1 MILILNECKQSKN
14 SFIIQKSTVNKGIK
28 IIDNL
33 MLTSYAFI
41 LFEVCNLKP
50 KSLEFIAS
58 YYQCFINLFMRI
70 VLYSS
75 IVMGDIELT
84 FRIYFYLFF
93 VYLTLKLC
101 II

>member
-50 KSLEFIAS
+50 KSLEIYHFT
-58 YYQCFINLFMRI
+58 FTNVLINLFKRKC
-70 VLYSS
+70 
-75 IVMGDIELT
+75 LT
-84 FRIYFYLFF
+84 KIQLPGR
-93 VYLTLKLC
+93 
-101 II
+101 